1 MRIPGLWQA
10 VLVAAALAWPGE
22 ATAAAGC
29 EQVGVLVSAE
39 GSVERQDATGG
50 WVPVA
55 QGAALCRADSVRTGS
70 LSRAAV
76 ALVNDAVLRL
86 DQDTTLR
93 LEQVVADP
101 GQRARIGL
109 LGGALQSFSRK
120 PHQVDV
126 GTPFMNLAIRGTEFG
141 VRVGPGESILSVQEG
156 EVLASNDAGQLA
168 VPGGQS
174 ALARPGEAPQPY
186 LLVRPR
192 DAVQWALYYPP
203 VLALRPGAGDPPALA
218 EALAL
223 ARDGKTAQAVER
235 LPATAENARIQLL
248 RAALLLAA
256 GQVEPA
262 RQAIERSL
270 ALAPAQGDALAL
282 RAVIA
287 VTQNQNEAALA
298 DADQA
303 VAADPGSAAARI
315 ALSYAQQARFQL
327 LQARDTMLAA
337 TQGSPDDPLAWARLA
352 ELQLMLGDRDQSRQ
366 AARRAAELAPDL
378 GRVQSV
384 RGFGDLVQFRTDAAA
399 SAFDEAIRQGPA
411 DPLPRLGLG
420 LAQIRDG
427 DLEQGRRS
435 IEVAVALDPG
445 NALLRSYL
453 GKAYFAERRSDLAG
467 EQFRLAE
474 QLDPLDP
481 TSYLFDAI
489 RLQTINRPVEAL
501 RQLERSIE
509 LNDHRAVDR
518 SQLLLDSDRAA
529 RGASLSRIYQDL
541 DFLDVGVREATS
553 SLALDPTNPAAHRF
567 LADIFGGVRRRE
579 VARVSELLQS
589 QMLQPLSSEPVQ
601 PALAE
606 TNLNIVTQG
615 GPTTPGYNEFTPLF
629 ERNQVQAGVSGLLGN
644 NDTQGGE
651 AVVSA
656 LQGRFSVSGGAF
668 GYDTDGWRDN
678 DDIRHRIGNFFFQ
691 AAVTPDLNAQFE
703 VRSRRTHYGDI
714 EQAWDP
720 DFFSSNTD
728 RDVDQDSFRT
738 GVRYSPSPNS
748 DLLLSFIY
756 SDTSDRQGT
765 GQDTIFGPLDGTA
778 RFDDDG
784 YQPEIQY
791 IQRGNRFNT
800 TAGAAY
806 YYVDRTQNL
815 DFTLGGEPFFG
826 SRESYHITNPR
837 AYLYNNINLPTPVT
851 WTLGFS
857 VDDYEEQAIE
867 ARKFNP
873 KLGVQ
878 WDLTG
883 ALTLR
888 AAAFQVVKSTLSTNR
903 SLEPTQVAGF
913 NQFYDDNAGTVSQR
927 YGVGLDWK
935 ARDDLFFG
943 AEASWRELDVQFF
956 GATTDENE
964 HTDWREQTHSIYGYW
979 TPTDRLAFTSQLV
992 YDYFSAQNSP
1002 LTEGTTVPKRLTT
1015 VSVPLGIR
1023 YFHPSGF
1030 FASFGTT
1037 FVHQSMRRSQNDQIG
1052 LDDGNSSFTILDA
1065 QLGYRLP
1072 RRYGLISLQLNNIL
1086 DEHFDYQDDSFR
1098 ESQDSPSI
1106 GPYIPDRQIL
1116 LYLTL
1121 NW

>member
-1 MRIPGLWQA
+1 M
-10 VLVAAALAWPGE
+10 
-22 ATAAAGC
+22 
-29 EQVGVLVSAE
+29 LVSAE
-39 GSVERQDATGG
+39 GSVERQDAAGS
-50 WVPVA
+50 WAPVA
-55 QGAALCRADSVRTGS
+55 QGATLCRADSLRTGKV
-70 LSRAAV
+70 SRAAV
-76 ALVNDAVLRL
+76 ALANDAVLRL
-86 DQDTTLR
+86 DQDTTLK
-93 LEQVVADP
+93 LEQVTADP

-109 LGGALQSFSRK
+109 LAGALQSFSRK

-141 VRVGPGESILSVQEG
+141 VRVGAGESVLSVQEG
-156 EVLASNDAGQLA
+156 EVLASNATGELA

-174 ALARPGEAPQPY
+174 AVARPGQAPQPY
-186 LLVRPR
+186 LQVRPR

-203 VLALRPGAGDPPALA
+203 VLALRPAAGDPPAVV
-218 EALAL
+218 EALTL
-223 ARDGKTAQAVER
+223 ARDGKTAEALAR
-235 LPATAENARIQLL
+235 LPAEAADARIQLL
-248 RAALLLAA
+248 RAALLLTA

-262 RQAIERSL
+262 RAAIARSL
-270 ALAPAQGDALAL
+270 AAAPDQADALAL

-298 DADQA
+298 DASQA
-303 VAADPGSAAARI
+303 VAADPGSTAARI

-327 LQARDTMLAA
+327 LAARDTMLAA
-337 TQGSPDDPLAWARLA
+337 TAASPGDALAWARLA
-352 ELQLMLGDRDQSRQ
+352 ELQLMLGDRDQARQ
-366 AARRAAELAPDL
+366 TAQKAASLAPDL

-384 RGFGDLVQFRTDAAA
+384 QGFGDLVQFRTTAARG
-399 SAFDEAIRQGPA
+399 AFDDAIRLGPA

-453 GKAYFAERRSDLAG
+453 GKAYFEERRSDLAG
-467 EQFRLAE
+467 QQFQLAAE
-474 QLDPLDP
+474 LDPLDP

-509 LNDHRAVDR
+509 LNDNRAVYR
-518 SQLLLDSDRAA
+518 SQLLLDADRAA

-541 DFLDVGVREATS
+541 DFLDVGVHEATG
-553 SLALDPTNPAAHRF
+553 SLSLDPTNPAAHRF

-629 ERNQVQAGVSGLLGN
+629 ERNQVQAGASGLYGN
-644 NDTQGGE
+644 NATLGGD

-656 LQGRFSVSGGAF
+656 LQGRVAASAGLF
-668 GYDTDGWRDN
+668 GYDTDGWRPN
-678 DDIRHRIGNFFFQ
+678 DDIRHRIANFFLQ
-691 AAVTPDLNAQFE
+691 GAITPDLSAQFE
-703 VRSRRTHYGDI
+703 VRSRRTHFGDI

-720 DFFSSNTD
+720 HFFSTNTD

-738 GVRYSPSPNS
+738 GVRYSPSANS

-756 SDTSDRQGT
+756 SDTNDRQGT
-765 GQDTIFGPLDGTA
+765 DQDTIFGPLNADVK
-778 RFDDDG
+778 FNDKG
-784 YQPEIQY
+784 YQPEVQY
-791 IQRGNRFNT
+791 IYRANHFNT

-806 YYVDRTQNL
+806 YYVDRTQDINS
-815 DFTLGGEPFFG
+815 TLGGEPFFD
-826 SRESYHITNPR
+826 SNANYNITDPR
-837 AYLYNNINLPTPVT
+837 GYVYNNINLPAPVT

-857 VDDYEEQAIE
+857 VDDYNEQAIE
-867 ARKFNP
+867 TRKFNP

-878 WDLTG
+878 WDVTK
-883 ALTLR
+883 AVTLR

-913 NQFYDDNAGTVSQR
+913 NQFFDDNAGTVAQR
-927 YGVGLDWK
+927 YGLGLDWK

-943 AEASWRELDVQFF
+943 AEATWRELDVQFF
-956 GATTDENE
+956 GNTTDENQ
-964 HTDWREQTHSIYGYW
+964 HTDWHEQTHSLYGYW
-979 TPTDRLAFTSQLV
+979 AATDRIAFTAQFV
-992 YDYFSAQNSP
+992 YDYFDAQNSA

-1015 VSVPLGIR
+1015 YSVPLGIR
-1023 YFHPSGF
+1023 YFDPSGF

-1037 FVHQSMRRSQNDQIG
+1037 FVHQSMRRSQNDQLG
-1052 LDDGNSSFTILDA
+1052 LDDGSSSFTILDA
-1065 QLGYRLP
+1065 QVGYRLP
-1072 RRYGLISLQLNNIL
+1072 GRYGLISLQLNNIL
-1086 DEHFDYQDDSFR
+1086 DEHFNYQDDSFR